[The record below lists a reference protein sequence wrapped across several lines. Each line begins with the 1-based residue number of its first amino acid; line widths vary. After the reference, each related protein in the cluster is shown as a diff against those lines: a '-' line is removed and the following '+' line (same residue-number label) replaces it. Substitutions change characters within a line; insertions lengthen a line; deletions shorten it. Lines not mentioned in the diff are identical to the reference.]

1 MIEMAVIGLGP
12 WGLCVFERVVR
23 RTRLTGRPVRVHL
36 IDPNPAGSS
45 IYRSDQPD
53 YLILNNPCG
62 QISLGTAIPDEVPPA
77 YGVGLHEWAVAQ
89 GYRWVGH
96 SCRITTRGAPIQA
109 SDYLPR
115 RLMGEYLSWFFD
127 ALLAE
132 APEQLDIVLHR
143 TMATDIVRLAQG
155 RERIILDAGP
165 PVDVDHIVLTSGHT
179 FNDEESIDGAGL
191 RLLRPYPVDYLKQLV
206 TPASPVAIAGLGLV
220 TFDVLA
226 AFTIGLGGTFREGPR
241 GQRYRA
247 SGKEPAIELYSRTG
261 VPPIAK
267 SATGMDSTG
276 DYQPIICT
284 PEVLSAIRDGS
295 RQSSDRR
302 IDFRAD
308 VLPLLTAEM
317 QARYHTHCAFIRG
330 GDDERMRVRHQ
341 LGASWAVA
349 QFDAAICDLS
359 RLDGRF
365 DPDSFLN
372 GNSPARFETGDSYEQ
387 HVYSAL
393 ASDVREAFAP
403 SGSPVKAAQEVTR
416 ILRDDIRSVVEFGS
430 LSLDSYLDFQS
441 TIRPRI
447 TRLDAGP
454 PPQRSQ
460 QLLALMDAGIVHIRL
475 GPDPSVV
482 RRSDNQKA
490 IRSTRLDHPIEVSV
504 DTVVRGHLEM
514 PSLAQSASPLLARL
528 YRTGRLTQLSY
539 QGTAVGSV
547 AISDDFHPYDVEG
560 RVQTHLSLLGVLT
573 EGSRFF
579 THYVPSPK
587 SRRRAVVDAQ
597 ACVETMIG

>member
-1 MIEMAVIGLGP
+1 MIEVAVIGLGP
-12 WGLCVFERVVR
+12 WGLCVFERLVN
-23 RTRLTGRPVRVHL
+23 RTRLTGRPARVHL

-45 IYRSDQPD
+45 IYRRDQPD

-62 QISLGTAIPDEVPPA
+62 QISLGTAIPDGLSPA
-77 YGVGLHEWAVAQ
+77 YGLGLHEWAVRQ

-96 SCRITTRGAPIQA
+96 ECRITTGGRPIEA

-127 ALLAE
+127 TVLDE
-132 APEQLDIVLHR
+132 APEQLEIALHR
-143 TMATDIVRLAQG
+143 TVATDIVRLARG
-155 RERIILDAGP
+155 RERIVLDGGP
-165 PVDVDHIVLTSGHT
+165 ALDVDHIVLTSGHT
-179 FNDEESIDGAGL
+179 FNDEEPFDSAGL
-191 RLLRPYPVDYLKQLV
+191 RPLRPYPVDYLTQLV
-206 TPASPVAIAGLGLV
+206 TPGSPVAIAGMGLV

-226 AFTIGLGGTFREGPR
+226 AFTIGLGGTFRQGPR

-247 SGKEPAIELYSRTG
+247 SGKEPAIDLYSRSG

-267 SATGMDSTG
+267 SATGIDATG

-284 PEVLSAIRDGS
+284 PEVLSAVRGGCGPS
-295 RQSSDRR
+295 PDRR

-308 VLPLLTAEM
+308 VLPLVIAEM
-317 QARYHTHCAFIRG
+317 QARYHTHCALLRG
-330 GDDERMRVRHQ
+330 GDRERLRARHR
-341 LGASWAVA
+341 LGASWTAGE
-349 QFDAAICDLS
+349 FDAVVADLS
-359 RLDGRF
+359 RVDGHFDPESLLQDDTAARF
-365 DPDSFLN
+365 DS
-372 GNSPARFETGDSYEQ
+372 GDDYEQ
-387 HVYSAL
+387 YVYSAL

-403 SGSPVKAAQEVTR
+403 AGSPRKAAQEVTR

-430 LSLDSYLDFQS
+430 LSLNSYLDFQS

-454 PPQRSQ
+454 PPVRSQ
-460 QLLALMDAGIVHIRL
+460 QLLALMDAGIVRIRL
-475 GPDPSVV
+475 GPDPAIA
-482 RRSDNQKA
+482 RRADNQKV
-490 IRSTRLDHPIEVSV
+490 ITSTHLDHPTEVNV
-504 DTVVRGHLEM
+504 DTVVRGHLDM
-514 PSLAQSASPLLARL
+514 PSLAHSASPLLARL

-597 ACVETMIG
+597 ACVETMVG